1 MIDKTI
7 DRAVTGAGSPRGC
20 QGVSVSGDGC
30 RVIGGNYTTDTI
42 TSS

>member
-7 DRAVTGAGSPRGC
+7 DRAVTGAGRPRGC
-20 QGVSVSGDGC
+20 QGVSGDGC